1 MKKILVSF
9 IVVGTCS
16 LMLQTANA
24 AGVFDT
30 SPIQSD
36 VGRLQNPYQDL
47 KLLEQDRFR
56 KTEYNEFDDMKTVK
70 EKRNNKLKYEQKL
83 QEPARPTTP
92 QSSNVQLYMEN
103 GQLKLKSVQ

>member
-1 MKKILVSF
+1 MKKFLISLIF
-9 IVVGTCS
+9 AGTCS
-16 LMLQTANA
+16 LMLQTADA
-24 AGVFDT
+24 AGVFYA

-83 QEPARPTTP
+83 QAPARTTTP
-92 QSSNVQLYMEN
+92 QSSDVQFYMEN